1 VLYLGHKDLQQARI
15 VQSMVHDLDLSAR
28 VIVAPTVR
36 ERDGLALSS
45 RNVYLSPAE
54 RARAGGMI
62 RAMREGREVARE
74 GVHDA
79 RKILARVHKVLR
91 REASPD
97 RVDYLAL
104 VDSATL
110 LPIARLDKSGGFL
123 IAAIRIGRTR
133 LIDNLFVK
141 PRARGGKGK

>member
-1 VLYLGHKDLQQARI
+1 VLYLGQKDLQQARI
-15 VQSMVHDLDLSAR
+15 VQAMVHDLDLSAR
-28 VIVAPTVR
+28 VNVCPTVR

-45 RNVYLSPAE
+45 RNVYLGPEE

-62 RAMREGREVARE
+62 RSLREGREIVRE
-74 GVHDA
+74 GIHDV
-79 RKILARVHKVLR
+79 RKILARVQQVMR
-91 REASPD
+91 REARPD

-104 VDSATL
+104 VDSTTL
-110 LPIARLDKSGGFL
+110 LPLARLDRSGGSL

-141 PRARGGKGK
+141 PRVRGGKGK